1 MSEESKNNTENK
13 RREFLKGL
21 ATVPVFGF
29 FLVNLWSKI
38 RRDALKRK
46 NLLTDLVQEKSPP
59 AIISGLSS
67 SKHLNIGIIGYGG
80 RGSHLVRSAGF
91 ATKGWTDWAYK
102 QSKENKLHKA
112 YATFMSQEDLN
123 CSLVGVCDLFDINA
137 ELAID
142 ASKNDVRPGGKP
154 KSSAKRYRHYTE
166 MLARD
171 DIDAVIVAT
180 PDHWHSRITIDAA
193 KAGKHVYCEK
203 GLTRTFQ
210 EAVDVYDTM
219 KETGMILQL
228 GHQNRQVEANDK
240 AKQII
245 DQGLLGP
252 VNLVELTTN
261 RNSPWGAWVW
271 TIHEK
276 ANRKTLDWDT
286 FQEPSPNKIP
296 FGEEALK
303 RFFRWR
309 CWYDYGTG
317 LSGDLFSHDYDAL
330 NQIMGMGIPKYAS
343 SSGGIYFY
351 KDGRD
356 VPDVWHVTLEYPDM
370 DMTVLYS
377 ATLSSNNSRG
387 NRIMGHDATMVLGG
401 QSNAGSVGG
410 FRVIADRESTKYREK
425 IEQGIINTKY
435 PIYNYSPGSKQ
446 IDGVTSATSQYFAN
460 KGLLYSYRD
469 GKRVDPSHLHVKDW
483 LDAIRSGGQPK
494 CNSEVAFEEAV
505 TCAMATESYLTGRR
519 VEWDPIKRRLI

>member
-154 KSSAKRYRHYTE
+154 KSSAIRYRHYTE

-180 PDHWHSRITIDAA
+180 PDHWHSRITID
-193 KAGKHVYCEK
+193 
-203 GLTRTFQ
+203 LS
-210 EAVDVYDTM
+210 
-219 KETGMILQL
+219 L
-228 GHQNRQVEANDK
+228 
-240 AKQII
+240 
-245 DQGLLGP
+245 
-252 VNLVELTTN
+252 
-261 RNSPWGAWVW
+261 
-271 TIHEK
+271 IH
-276 ANRKTLDWDT
+276 
-286 FQEPSPNKIP
+286 I
-296 FGEEALK
+296 
-303 RFFRWR
+303 
-309 CWYDYGTG
+309 
-317 LSGDLFSHDYDAL
+317 
-330 NQIMGMGIPKYAS
+330 
-343 SSGGIYFY
+343 
-351 KDGRD
+351 
-356 VPDVWHVTLEYPDM
+356 
-370 DMTVLYS
+370 
-377 ATLSSNNSRG
+377 
-387 NRIMGHDATMVLGG
+387 
-401 QSNAGSVGG
+401 
-410 FRVIADRESTKYREK
+410 
-425 IEQGIINTKY
+425 
-435 PIYNYSPGSKQ
+435 
-446 IDGVTSATSQYFAN
+446 
-460 KGLLYSYRD
+460 
-469 GKRVDPSHLHVKDW
+469 
-483 LDAIRSGGQPK
+483 
-494 CNSEVAFEEAV
+494 
-505 TCAMATESYLTGRR
+505 
-519 VEWDPIKRRLI
+519 